1 MIPKY
6 PDAVTKTRRN
16 YTGKKNFLT
25 SARGDIKM
33 TMTPV
38 YLLNI
43 PGNSTIQISQD
54 ELRSLLG
61 QIEGELHRSKVY
73 RRALATLQ
81 QLLGSSAEQAKVL
94 FKAVGREAIGLAF
107 QQFSQHNQTVDEPD
121 PNQAPTI
128 KQTNYTEVSPETP
141 QGPYCD
147 ISNRITTDA
156 TINDSNSPSKSK
168 SSVLE
173 KTTKQ
178 TVKSQKDSPSIQ
190 TALRWIKAN
199 KKSSKVE
206 MAKQMQAEQRLEIL
220 RQIGQKLRQAREFQG
235 LSLSQLNVYTHVAI
249 RQMEAIENTNLELLA
264 EDVYVRGFI
273 RVMGNALGLNGTV
286 LAASLPADEPVK
298 SILPACYQ
306 SNNKSSLLGFA
317 SGLELNSIHL
327 YVGYTA
333 LVAGA
338 VGGLS
343 LMSQQQAS
351 ADKALNPDIIIPPS
365 SSLFKST
372 EKAEVTKPG
381 IKSSS
386 AGLSVGSDIAPPEAL

>member
-1 MIPKY
+1 
-6 PDAVTKTRRN
+6 
-16 YTGKKNFLT
+16 
-25 SARGDIKM
+25 M

-38 YLLNI
+38 YLLTT

-107 QQFSQHNQTVDEPD
+107 QQFAQHNQTVAEPD
-121 PNQAPTI
+121 TNQAPSI
-128 KQTNYTEVSPETP
+128 EQTNFTEVSPETP

-147 ISNRITTDA
+147 ISNKITTDA
-156 TINDSNSPSKSK
+156 TISDSNSPAKFK
-168 SSVLE
+168 SSVVE
-173 KTTKQ
+173 KTAKQ

-199 KKSSKVE
+199 KKPSKAE
-206 MAKQMQAEQRLEIL
+206 IAKQMAAEQRLETL
-220 RQIGQKLRQAREFQG
+220 RQIGQKLRQARESQG
-235 LSLSQLNVYTHVAI
+235 LSLSQLNVYTHVSI
-249 RQMEAIENTNLELLA
+249 RQMEAIENANVELLA
-264 EDVYVRGFI
+264 EDVYLRGFI
-273 RVMGNALGLNGTV
+273 RVMGNALGINGTV
-286 LAASLPADEPVK
+286 LAASLPAGEPVK
-298 SILPACYQ
+298 SILPSCYE
-306 SNNKSSLLGFA
+306 SKNRSLLGFT
-317 SGLELNSIHL
+317 SGLELNSVHL

-343 LMSQQQAS
+343 LMSQQQAN

-365 SSLFKST
+365 SSLFNST
-372 EKAEVTKPG
+372 EKKEATAKPG

-386 AGLSVGSDIAPPEAL
+386 TVGVFVGSDIAPPEAL